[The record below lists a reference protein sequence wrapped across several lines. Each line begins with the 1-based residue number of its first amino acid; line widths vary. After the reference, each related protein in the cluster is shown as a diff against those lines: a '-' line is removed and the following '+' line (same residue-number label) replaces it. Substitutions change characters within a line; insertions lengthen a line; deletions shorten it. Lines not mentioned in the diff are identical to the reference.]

1 MKRKILFFSIKIMAT
16 LLLFPW
22 WDWMFT
28 NGHLPTFEGNYFF
41 AGLLTSVITGVVIW
55 GMVKNV
61 QSQEPDLHGRFV
73 PWTDRLRFSH
83 FPPYSCGMYV
93 KVEKGSGLPY
103 DIGSHYFQW
112 TPAKE
117 LGNNFTENFQGV
129 ISDST
134 GGRYEIYRGDYRYF
148 RFYDIGLNSHLHLE
162 AILTHKEGAE
172 QSEPDLAYAGN
183 LDDHG

>member
-1 MKRKILFFSIKIMAT
+1 MTKKALFFSIKIIAT

-28 NGHLPTFEGNYFF
+28 NGYLPTFQGNYFF

-61 QSQEPDLHGRFV
+61 QPQEPDLHGRFV
-73 PWTDRLRFSH
+73 PWADRLRFPSLAL
-83 FPPYSCGMYV
+83 PSYSCSMYV
-93 KVEKGSGLPY
+93 KVEAGSDLPHG
-103 DIGSHYFQW
+103 IGSHYFNW
-112 TPAKE
+112 TPARE
-117 LGNNFTENFQGV
+117 LEDNFEANFEGI

-134 GGRYEIYRGDYRYF
+134 GVHYKIYKNDYRYF
-148 RFYDIGLNSHLHLE
+148 RFYDIGLNSE
-162 AILTHKEGAE
+162 VKALTPNFE
-172 QSEPDLAYAGN
+172 YAGN